1 MKLGIVTMHK
11 VLNYGSSLQAYAL
24 QRKITELGYDSEI
37 IDYEFP
43 PQTKAKININ
53 FVLEKTFDFIR
64 ALIMGFPQ
72 IKKRKRFK
80 EFYDVFYKL
89 SRQSY
94 NAETIVND
102 IPEYDVYMTG
112 SDQVWNPRHIGED
125 TNFLLSFAPNEK
137 PKMSYAASFATSNIP
152 EKSKQLY
159 KKYLKG
165 YHYISVRES
174 TGVQLVQD
182 LAGKNATVCCDPV
195 FLLNRAQWDEVANN
209 AKFLIKE
216 KYILVYALYYMFDPY
231 PELLQIINSVQKTL
245 GYKVLY
251 LDGRKEDA
259 FRPNSFVLKA
269 EGPSE
274 FIKLIK
280 NAELVI
286 TSSFHGTAFSLIYE
300 KPLMAIVRPD
310 DKTDSRISS
319 LLKIAQAEKSLVNY
333 NSNVT
338 FSREEIY
345 QLKSDSKQL
354 NDYIASSVDYL
365 NSSLSNL
372 RKNSKITI

>member
-1 MKLGIVTMHK
+1 MKVGIVTMHK

-72 IKKRKRFK
+72 IKKKKRFK

-259 FRPNSFVLKA
+259 FRPNSFVLKE

-286 TSSFHGTAFSLIYE
+286 TTSFHGTAFSLIYD

-372 RKNSKITI
+372 KK